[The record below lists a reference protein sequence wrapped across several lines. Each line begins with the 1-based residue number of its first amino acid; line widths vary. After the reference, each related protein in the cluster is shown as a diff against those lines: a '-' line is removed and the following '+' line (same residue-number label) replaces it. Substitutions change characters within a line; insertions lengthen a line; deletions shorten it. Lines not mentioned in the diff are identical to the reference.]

1 MIFGLQSGG
10 GLIELLEHQYDLSGV
25 DVTLLEGLDGLSEV
39 HLLGKVD
46 PTCIDVELLD
56 LGLEVRTLVRFL
68 QEDDVGLFDS
78 SGREE
83 ELDLVLRRNLHKL
96 MHLRLHDILPRRVV
110 LCYHVDVVAL
120 EVDTGLTEFEL
131 LVRLNSLLKLVSC
144 CRIVYSCRVFI
155 GNDHIH
161 LLHHDLL
168 NNTRWVHT
176 ELDLLVNT
184 LHLEILSEV
193 ILHKGKT
200 LGL

>member
-10 GLIELLEHQYDLSGV
+10 GLIELLEHQNDLSGI
-25 DVTLLEGLDGLSEV
+25 DVTLLEGLNGLGEV
-39 HLLGKVD
+39 HLLCKVD
-46 PTCIDVELLD
+46 PTSVNVELLD
-56 LGLEVRTLVRFL
+56 LGLEVSALVRFL

-78 SGREE
+78 TGRKE
-83 ELDLVLRRNLHKL
+83 ELDLVLRRDLHKL
-96 MHLRLHDILPRRVV
+96 MHLRLHDVLPRRVV
-110 LCYHVDVVAL
+110 LCDHVDVVAL

-131 LVRLNSLLKLVSC
+131 LVGLHSLLKLVSC
-144 CRIVYSCRVFI
+144 GRIVYGCRVFI

-168 NNTRWVHT
+168 NGTRWVHT
-176 ELDLLVNT
+176 ELDLFVNT
-184 LHLEILSEV
+184 LNLEVLSEV

>member
-46 PTCIDVELLD
+46 PACINVELLD
-56 LGLEVRTLVRFL
+56 LGLEVRTLVGFL

-78 SGREE
+78 SGRKE
-83 ELDLVLRRNLHKL
+83 ELDLVLRRDLHKL
-96 MHLRLHDILPRRVV
+96 MHLRLHDVLPRRVV
-110 LCYHVDVVAL
+110 LCDHVDVVAL
-120 EVDTGLTEFEL
+120 EVDTGLAEFEL
-131 LVRLNSLLKLVSC
+131 LVRLNSLLQLVSC
-144 CRIVYSCRVFI
+144 RRIVYGCRVFI

-168 NNTRWVHT
+168 NYTRRIHT
-176 ELDLLVNT
+176 ELDLFVNT
-184 LHLEILSEV
+184 LNLEILSEV